1 MINLITENIAVI
13 GWIGVF
19 MFIFD
24 AIFLG
29 IIFSTQRKVA
39 QASSWPSTMG
49 TVLMSMVQ
57 WRASASSSS
66 TSGANYPVVM
76 YSYQAMGQAYQ
87 GNKIAP
93 GPEVGGMGAHKV
105 VARYPMGTQVM
116 VDYKPENPSEA
127 LLERSTP
134 SIVKVLWISLVAAD
148 IFLCGLGA
156 ALVLI
161 K

>member
-1 MINLITENIAVI
+1 MINMIAENIAVI
-13 GWIGVF
+13 GWIGAF
-19 MFIFD
+19 MLIFD

-57 WRASASSSS
+57 WRSSGSSS

-93 GPEVGGMGAHKV
+93 GPEVGGMGASKV
-105 VARYPMGTQVM
+105 VARYPMGAQVM
-116 VDYKPENPSEA
+116 VYYNPENPSEA

-148 IFLCGLGA
+148 VFLCGLGA
-156 ALVLI
+156 ALVLL

>member
-13 GWIGVF
+13 AWIFVF

-29 IIFSTQRKVA
+29 IIFFTQRKVA

-49 TVLMSMVQ
+49 TILMSMVQ
-57 WRASASSSS
+57 WRSSGSSS

-76 YSYQAMGQAYQ
+76 YSYQATGQVYQ
-87 GNKIAP
+87 GNKVAP
-93 GPEVGGMGAHKV
+93 GPEVGGMGANKV

-116 VDYKPENPSEA
+116 VYYNPENPSEA
-127 LLERSTP
+127 LLERGTP

-148 IFLCGLGA
+148 VFMCGLGA

>member
-1 MINLITENIAVI
+1 MINMITDNIAVI
-13 GWIGVF
+13 AWVGVF
-19 MFIFD
+19 VFIFD

-57 WRASASSSS
+57 WRAGGSSSR
-66 TSGANYPVVM
+66 SGANYPVVM
-76 YSYQAMGQAYQ
+76 YSYQAMGQTYQ
-87 GNKIAP
+87 GNKIAH

-105 VARYPMGTQVM
+105 VARYPMGTQVA
-116 VDYKPENPSEA
+116 VYYNPENPPEA

-148 IFLCGLGA
+148 VFLCGLGA
-156 ALVLI
+156 ALVLLA
-161 K
+161 

>member
-1 MINLITENIAVI
+1 MINMITENIAVI

-39 QASSWPSTMG
+39 QANSWPSTMG
-49 TVLMSMVQ
+49 TILMSMVQ
-57 WRASASSSS
+57 WRASGSNS

-87 GNKIAP
+87 GNKVAP
-93 GPEVGGMGAHKV
+93 GPEVGGMGANKV
-105 VARYPMGTQVM
+105 VARYPMGAQVT
-116 VDYKPENPSEA
+116 VYYNPANPSEA
-127 LLERSTP
+127 LLERDTP
-134 SIVKVLWISLVAAD
+134 GFVKVLWISLVATD
-148 IFLCGLGA
+148 VFLCGLGG
-156 ALVLI
+156 ALVFFA
-161 K
+161 

>member
-13 GWIGVF
+13 AWIGVF

-29 IIFSTQRKVA
+29 IIFSTGRKVA
-39 QASSWPSTMG
+39 QASRWPSTAG
-49 TVLMSMVQ
+49 TVMMSMIQ
-57 WRASASSSS
+57 WRASGNSS

-93 GPEVGGMGAHKV
+93 GPEVGGMGAQKV

-116 VDYKPENPSEA
+116 VYYNPQNPSEA

-148 IFLCGLGA
+148 LFLCGLGA

-161 K
+161 M

>member
-13 GWIGVF
+13 AWIGVF

-29 IIFSTQRKVA
+29 IIFSTGRKVA
-39 QASSWPSTMG
+39 QASRWPSAMG
-49 TVLMSMVQ
+49 TILMSMVQ
-57 WRASASSSS
+57 WRASGSNS

-93 GPEVGGMGAHKV
+93 GPEVGGMGAQKV

-116 VDYKPENPSEA
+116 VYYNPENPSEA
-127 LLERSTP
+127 LLERGTP
-134 SIVKVLWISLVAAD
+134 GIVKVLWISLVVAD
-148 IFLCGLGA
+148 AFLCGLGA
-156 ALVLI
+156 VLVLAM
-161 K
+161 

>member
-1 MINLITENIAVI
+1 MINLITENITVI
-13 GWIGVF
+13 AWIGVF

-39 QASSWPSTMG
+39 HASSWPSTMG
-49 TVLMSMVQ
+49 TILMSMVQ
-57 WRASASSSS
+57 WRSSGSNS

-76 YSYQAMGQAYQ
+76 YSYQAMGQAFQ

-93 GPEVGGMGAHKV
+93 GPEASALGAHKV

-116 VDYKPENPSEA
+116 VYYNPENPSEA

-134 SIVKVLWISLVAAD
+134 SIVKVLWISLMAAD
-148 IFLCGLGA
+148 VFLCGLGA
-156 ALVLI
+156 ALVLA
-161 K
+161 

>member
-1 MINLITENIAVI
+1 MIDLITENIAVI
-13 GWIGVF
+13 AWIGVF

-29 IIFSTQRKVA
+29 IIFSTGRKVA
-39 QASSWPSTMG
+39 QASRWPSTTG
-49 TVLMSMVQ
+49 TVIMSMVQ
-57 WRASASSSS
+57 WRRSSSS
-66 TSGANYPVVM
+66 SGANYPVVM

-93 GPEVGGMGAHKV
+93 GPEVGGMGAQKI

-116 VDYKPENPSEA
+116 VYYNPENPSEA

-134 SIVKVLWISLVAAD
+134 GIVKVLWISLVAAD
-148 IFLCGLGA
+148 VFLCGLGA

-161 K
+161 T